1 MTRALLVAAA
11 LGLSLAGANACEF
24 QRSASTKVDQTKVA
38 STTHSMSKP
47 MSTAPTV
54 TQADQKKNTT
64 ATVEKDG

>member
-24 QRSASTKVDQTKVA
+24 QRSAATKVDQTKVA

-47 MSTAPTV
+47 MSTAPTA
-54 TQADQKKNTT
+54 TQADQEKNTT

>member
-38 STTHSMSKP
+38 STTMSKP
-47 MSTAPTV
+47 MSSAPTA
-54 TQADQKKNTT
+54 TQADREKNAT